1 MSAKKSSSRG
11 KKTPDPATMKYAE
24 AMGELEQILEELEGD
39 EIDVDELSQSVSRAS
54 ELIRLCRQRLL
65 HSKTEIEEVV
75 ADLEALDASNQ
86 EGDLARD
93 ADEDAPF

>member
-1 MSAKKSSSRG
+1 MSAKKISSGG
-11 KKTPDPATMKYAE
+11 KNAPDPSTMKYAE

-93 ADEDAPF
+93 ADEDTSS